1 MGGNVFSPPGPDALN
16 TPRMSPPVY
25 NHVKEQCTSTLKKLG
40 FSRVVTPIEAPEK
53 ESFGDVD
60 ILMCLEGASFTPNAQ
75 LDASEWDRVEKAL
88 KAERSASQS
97 RIGPDKQRIIDSKSF
112 AVPWPAGLGSPG
124 DSKAASGPRFVQV
137 DVRACDTLQE
147 LEWRVL

>member
-16 TPRMSPPVY
+16 TPRMSPSVY
-25 NHVKEQCTSTLKKLG
+25 NHVKEQCTTALKKLG

-53 ESFGDVD
+53 DSFGDVD
-60 ILMCLEGASFTPNAQ
+60 ILVCLEGSSFTSDAQ
-75 LDASEWDRVEKAL
+75 LDTSKWDRIEKAL

-112 AVPWPAGLGSPG
+112 AAPWPAGLGSPG
-124 DSKAASGPRFVQV
+124 KSQAASGPRFVQV